1 MTILLFGVSNVGKST
16 VGKLLTHKLN
26 FAFFDLDDEIKKKY
40 DITLEEF
47 ISTDTLQERDEK
59 RCHLLRTLVK
69 KFGNK
74 VIAVTPLSYA
84 DAIIPIISSLDVI
97 FIELIDTPENI
108 FERLVFS
115 DENDVIYKDDDYK
128 NAHKAYCLADIQD
141 DLSWYGSVY
150 QNITNKFFVNGKL
163 PEEVANE
170 IIHLYHLA

>member
-1 MTILLFGVSNVGKST
+1 ML
-16 VGKLLTHKLN
+16 
-26 FAFFDLDDEIKKKY
+26 FFDLDDEIKKKY

-74 VIAVTPLSYA
+74 VIAVTPLSYV
-84 DAIIPIISSLDVI
+84 DAIIPIISSPDVI

-115 DENDVIYKDDDYK
+115 DENDVNYKDDD
-128 NAHKAYCLADIQD
+128 
-141 DLSWYGSVY
+141 
-150 QNITNKFFVNGKL
+150 
-163 PEEVANE
+163 
-170 IIHLYHLA
+170 